1 MLDWQRFV
9 NLVNKR
15 VKRLSRL
22 QYFAFARKSDPVKR
36 ALASL
41 DYDFNH
47 FQLDHFA
54 AHIAK
59 QGNRPLHILKVP
71 FVSTLFGVWI
81 PAEIADY
88 IFVNSTLPLM
98 HQTHIALHE
107 IAHLLLGHTLRRVDD
122 VLPREL
128 LLQLGDGTITG
139 RLRVAPKGRQETDS
153 EEYESERLVYAIQ
166 KRIVGARRLTVLT
179 GESSSIPSLKPITD
193 MMGYT
198 RS

>member
-1 MLDWQRFV
+1 M
-9 NLVNKR
+9 
-15 VKRLSRL
+15 VKRRDQRVRHL
-22 QYFAFARKSDPVKR
+22 QYFAFARTSDPVKR

-59 QGNRPLHILKVP
+59 QRNRPLHILTVP
-71 FVSTLFGVWI
+71 FASTLFGVWI

-88 IFVNSTLPLM
+88 IFVNATLPVM

-107 IAHLLLGHTLRRVDD
+107 IAHMLLGHRLRRVDD
-122 VLPREL
+122 VLPRDL
-128 LLQLGDGTITG
+128 VAQLGDGTITG
-139 RLRVAPKGRQETDS
+139 RLRVAPKGRQDPDS
-153 EEYESERLVYAIQ
+153 EEYESERFVYAIQ
-166 KRIVGARRLTVLT
+166 KRIVRAKRLTALT